1 MKLTWEMQ
9 RVDPTQQGLLL
20 SIHFKDNKKVSDI
33 YNYEIAKHNIPMQ
46 VKSKKRWSQVMYMSY
61 VLDFFIKEEQSG
73 KRIQSITF
81 QVIFK
86 NYTNRRKFR

>member
-1 MKLTWEMQ
+1 
-9 RVDPTQQGLLL
+9 
-20 SIHFKDNKKVSDI
+20 
-33 YNYEIAKHNIPMQ
+33 MQ